1 MSVDRIGDTQLIID
15 ECVRY
20 GCTRDQCAYILA
32 TAFWETARTMK
43 PVQEAFW
50 LSENWRKKNLRYYP
64 WHGRGYVQI
73 TWKRNYVFAANKLN
87 IPFDKDPSLAL
98 VSEHA
103 VKILVAGSMEG
114 WFTKKKLPDYI
125 SQSKC
130 DFVNARR
137 VINGKD
143 KAVTIAAIAH
153 SYNEALKLEG
163 YPQ

>member
-20 GCTRDQCAYILA
+20 GCTRQQIAYILA

-43 PVQEAFW
+43 PVEEAFW
-50 LSENWRKKNLRYYP
+50 LSDEWRKKNLRYYP

-73 TWKRNYVFAANKLN
+73 TWERNYKSAAAKLQ
-87 IPFDKDPSLAL
+87 IPFDKDPTLAM
-98 VSEHA
+98 VPKHA

-114 WFTKKKLPDYI
+114 WFTGKALPDYI
-125 SQSKC
+125 SKSNC
-130 DFVNARR
+130 DFVNARK

-143 KAVTIAAIAH
+143 KATTIAAIAH
-153 SYNEALKLEG
+153 SYDEALKLEG
-163 YPQ
+163 Y